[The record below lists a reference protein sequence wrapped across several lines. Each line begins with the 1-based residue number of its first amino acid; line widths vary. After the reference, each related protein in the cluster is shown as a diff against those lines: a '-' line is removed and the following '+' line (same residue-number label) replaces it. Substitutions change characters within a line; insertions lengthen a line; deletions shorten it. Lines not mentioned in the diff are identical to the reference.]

1 MPPPHLLATKLE
13 AFRGRGAGDYL
24 ASRDFGDVVTL
35 VDGRSELL
43 EEVAA
48 ADDDVRAYVAEAFR
62 TMKGDAFFESGV
74 AGALLPDA
82 ASQARRG
89 LVLER
94 IQALIE
100 AGGG

>member
-1 MPPPHLLATKLE
+1 
-13 AFRGRGAGDYL
+13 
-24 ASRDFGDVVTL
+24 
-35 VDGRSELL
+35 
-43 EEVAA
+43 
-48 ADDDVRAYVAEAFR
+48 VAEAFR